1 MASVHDQF
9 VGLANESTYGTLVAP
24 ASFYEFQSEG
34 VSGKYE
40 RIESESVR
48 AGAKVLRTDRWAPN
62 PKGAEGDLKLEVL
75 DKGFDVLLKHM
86 LGTEAAGTPS
96 AGFQTNTY
104 TLGSLAG
111 KSLST
116 QIARVDNAGNLIPF
130 HYKGGKVKGWELSNA
145 VDGILN
151 LSLDMDYATEIV
163 GAGAG
168 AQALATPTYPTGSQ
182 LFTFVGGAVTVGGTE
197 FAVSDASIK
206 AENNLKTDRFFLR
219 GSGGATTKKE
229 PLEEGLREYS
239 FELKGEFEGVT
250 HYNRVAAATNA
261 GATAAIVLTWD
272 SPQAGQLL
280 VTLPFGRFDEGPV
293 NADGMKIVELN
304 LSGKALTDGAAS
316 PITIA
321 YKFPS
326 P

>member
-1 MASVHDQF
+1 MASVFDQF
-9 VGLANESTYGTLVAP
+9 VGLAGESTYGTLVAP

-34 VSGKYE
+34 ISGKYE
-40 RIESESVR
+40 RIESEAVR
-48 AGAKVLRTDRWAPN
+48 AGTRVLRNDRWAPN

-75 DKGFDVLLKHM
+75 DKGFDLLLKHM
-86 LGTEAAGTPS
+86 LGAEALGTP
-96 AGFQTNTY
+96 AGGFQTNTY
-104 TLGSLAG
+104 TVGDLKG

-116 QIARVDNAGNLIPF
+116 QIGRADNTGTIIPF
-130 HYKGGKVKGWELSNA
+130 HYKGGKVKGFELSNA

-151 LSLDMDYATEIV
+151 LSLDMDYAGELI

-168 AQALATPTYPTGSQ
+168 AQALATPTYIAGTQ
-182 LFTFVGGAVTVGGTE
+182 LFTFVGGAVTIGGTE

-206 AENNLKTDRFFLR
+206 AENGLKTDRYFLR
-219 GSGGATTKKE
+219 GVNGTTKKE
-229 PLEEGLREYS
+229 PLEEGLREYT

-250 HYNRVAAATNA
+250 HYNRVAASVAANA
-261 GATAAIVLTWD
+261 VAAITLTWD
-272 SPQAGQLL
+272 SPQGGQLL

-316 PITIA
+316 AITIA